1 MRCALRAQ
9 AYRLGNGNKRVCSRC
24 TRLIGQLCSLMARGA
39 IISMVIVMVFLPSA
53 LVLFDRVIVK
63 STYGMKKELKMRK
76 DGTLEGGARNE

>member
-1 MRCALRAQ
+1 
-9 AYRLGNGNKRVCSRC
+9 
-24 TRLIGQLCSLMARGA
+24 MARGA